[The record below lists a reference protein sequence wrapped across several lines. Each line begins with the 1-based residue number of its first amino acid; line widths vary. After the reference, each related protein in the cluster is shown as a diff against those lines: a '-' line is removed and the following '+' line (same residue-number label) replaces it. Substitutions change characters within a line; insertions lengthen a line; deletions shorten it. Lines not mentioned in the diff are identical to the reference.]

1 MKRKKFLMLGGVAVM
16 TLLLG
21 CSKKETADAVP
32 AGTVWTCT
40 MHPQVREDEPG
51 QCPICGM
58 DLVPVAAGTDATK
71 GEHADHETASQQPV
85 EEVKIDEARNSVAS
99 VSLAAVTPLVL
110 QRDLSLVGAISYVP
124 DDKVDYTWYHAG
136 RIEKVLIG
144 WNQREV
150 KKGEPLFEMFSEDAI
165 QDQEDYIDTLR
176 ARWLATFYERKNYDT
191 KLEAIRAKLH
201 HIGMTDDQINDLE
214 KNKKV
219 VHTFILRAPVTASIL
234 NDLPHV
240 GETFE
245 PGQVI
250 LHLANLSKVWFV
262 ADVYEKDL
270 GYVKEGQAITVTTP
284 ARPGQ
289 TFNGTCVY
297 IGRQLDAAKRTVKA
311 RFIIDNPKLDLLPD
325 LSASGELKVGMGG
338 AQLAVPASAVIDTGR
353 RKVVY
358 VETLAGKYE
367 MREVALG
374 EEGRNPQGVTYVAI
388 KSGLSEGEK
397 IVISGAFLLDAEA
410 QLGGVN
416 GKR

>member
-1 MKRKKFLMLGGVAVM
+1 MKRNKFLMLGGMVVM
-16 TLLLG
+16 ALLLG
-21 CSKKETADAVP
+21 CSKKEAVDAVP
-32 AGTVWTCT
+32 PGTVWTCT
-40 MHPQVREDEPG
+40 MHPQVREDKPG

-58 DLVPVAAGTDATK
+58 DLVPVAAEAAVPAPEK
-71 GEHADHETASQQPV
+71 HAVVAPVSEVPAS
-85 EEVKIDEARNSVAS
+85 EVKIDEARNSVAS
-99 VSLAAVTPLVL
+99 VALATVAPLVL
-110 QRDLSLVGAISYVP
+110 QRNLALVGAIAYVP

-136 RIEKVLIG
+136 RIEKVLLG

-150 KKGEPLFEMFSEDAI
+150 KKGEPMFEVFSEDAI
-165 QDQEDYIDTLR
+165 QSQEDYIDTLR

-191 KLEAIRAKLH
+191 KLEAIRAKLR
-201 HIGMTDDQINDLE
+201 HIGMTDSQITDLE

-219 VHTFILRAPVTASIL
+219 VHTFVLRAPVTASIL

-270 GYVKEGQAITVTTP
+270 GYVKEGQVVSVTTP

-289 TFNGTCVY
+289 TFSGTCVY
-297 IGRQLDAAKRTVKA
+297 IGRQLDAARRTVRV
-311 RFIIDNPKLDLLPD
+311 RFVIDNPKLDLLPD

-358 VETLAGKYE
+358 VETLSGQYE

-374 EEGRNPQGVTYVAI
+374 EEGRDAAGASYVAI
-388 KSGLSEGEK
+388 RSGLNEGEK
-397 IVISGAFLLDAEA
+397 IVVAGAFLLDAEA
-410 QLGGVN
+410 QLGG
-416 GKR
+416 GSR